1 MIIFLKKS
9 VIISSIFFIQIIFF
23 SMKNI
28 VTKFEEFV
36 YIFYF
41 IPILII
47 IISFLLIKYETF
59 SFLNFK
65 KVKNG
70 L

>member
-1 MIIFLKKS
+1 
-9 VIISSIFFIQIIFF
+9 
-23 SMKNI
+23 MKNI
-28 VTKFEEFV
+28 VTKFEEFI

-47 IISFLLIKYETF
+47 IISFLLIKYENF